1 MEAKKFRIG
10 NFVNI
15 NDKTIKLTPK
25 YFKSLDMFKDVKP
38 LLLSEEW
45 LIDFGFKN
53 TNTTEYPNYTKEV
66 YKCLW
71 RNGRTNI
78 CNNHGFIKD
87 LKYVH
92 QLQNLFFA
100 IEERELEFKQDVS
113 ACS

>member
-1 MEAKKFRIG
+1 MKAKKYRIG

-15 NDKTIKLTPK
+15 KNQPVKLTPK
-25 YFKSLDMFKDVKP
+25 YFKSLDNFKEIEP
-38 LLLSEEW
+38 LILTKKW
-45 LIDFGFKN
+45 LIDFGFIN
-53 TNTTEYPNYTKEV
+53 TNTLEYPNYAKGV

-92 QLQNLFFA
+92 ELQNLFFA
-100 IEERELEFKQDVS
+100 IEGKELEVKQ
-113 ACS
+113 